1 MKKRLVLIGGGH
13 AHMMTLAHLDMLVE
27 KGYAVT
33 VIQPSEFH
41 YYSGM
46 GPGMLG
52 GTYRPEEIR
61 FATRQVVESKGG
73 SFVLG
78 RAEQIDPLKQIVIL
92 AGGDEVGYD
101 VLSCNVGSYVPF
113 DIGADKAGTC
123 FAVKPI
129 EGLMAAQQRIIELS
143 GQRSIT
149 IAIVGGGPSSIEIA
163 GNCRQLT
170 DSSDLHPAKIQVF
183 AGRRLMSRL
192 PERIQLDARRMLEKN
207 AIEIIEG
214 SYVEK
219 IDSEQIQ
226 LANGNQFRADI
237 IFSAV
242 GVKPSNIF
250 VKSGINT
257 GPDGGLQVNKCLQS
271 MQYPNIF
278 GGGDCIYFEPRPLD
292 RVGVYAVRQNPVL
305 LNNLKAYLEGEAL
318 QPFDPGGSY
327 LLIYNLGGGS
337 GILYKWSFIF
347 SGRLSFRVKD
357 YIDRKFMEKFQ
368 SLER

>member
-13 AHMMTLAHLDMLVE
+13 AHMMTLAHLDTLVQQ
-27 KGYAVT
+27 GYDVT
-33 VIQPSEFH
+33 VIQPAEFH

-61 FATRQVVESKGG
+61 FATRRVVESKGG

-78 RAEQIDPLKQIVIL
+78 RAEQIDPHKQIVAL
-92 AGGDEVGYD
+92 AEGGEVGYD
-101 VLSCNVGSYVPF
+101 VLSCNVGSYVPS
-113 DIGADKAGTC
+113 DIVAEKNGTL
-123 FAVKPI
+123 FTVKPI
-129 EGLMAAQQRIIELS
+129 EGLMTAQQRIIELC
-143 GQRSIT
+143 GQQSIT
-149 IAIVGGGPSSIEIA
+149 IAVVGGGPSSIEIA

-170 DSSDLHPAKIQVF
+170 NSPGLHSPQIQVF

-192 PERIQLDARRMLEKN
+192 PKRVELDARKILKKN

-219 IDSEQIQ
+219 IDSGQIQ
-226 LANGNQFRADI
+226 LTNGKRFRADL

-242 GVKPSNIF
+242 GVKPSEIF
-250 VKSGINT
+250 VKSGIDS
-257 GPDGGLQVNKCLQS
+257 GPDGGLLVNRFLQS
-271 MQYPNIF
+271 RQHPNIF
-278 GGGDCIYFEPRPLD
+278 GGGDCIYFEPQPLD

-305 LNNLKAYLEGEAL
+305 LHNLKAYLAGEPL
-318 QPFDPGGSY
+318 QPFNPGGSY
-327 LLIYNLGGGS
+327 LLIYNLGGET
-337 GILYKWSFIF
+337 GILYKWSIIF

-357 YIDRKFMEKFQ
+357 YIDRKFMKKYQ
-368 SLER
+368 SLEQ

>member
-1 MKKRLVLIGGGH
+1 
-13 AHMMTLAHLDMLVE
+13 MMTLAHLHTLVG
-27 KGYAVT
+27 KGYDVT

-61 FATRQVVESKGG
+61 FATRQVVESRGG

-78 RAEQIDPLKQIVIL
+78 RAEQIDPLKQTVSL
-92 AGGDEVGYD
+92 AGGDEIGYD
-101 VLSCNVGSYVPF
+101 LLSCNVGSYVPF
-113 DIGADKAGTC
+113 DIAAENAGTL
-123 FAVKPI
+123 FTVKPI
-129 EGLMAAQQRIIELS
+129 EGLMAAQQRIIELC
-143 GQRSIT
+143 GQQSIT

-170 DSSDLHPAKIQVF
+170 NGSDLHPTRIQVF

-192 PERIQLDARRMLEKN
+192 PQRVQLDARMILKKN

-219 IDSEQIQ
+219 IDSGLIQ

-242 GVKPSNIF
+242 GVKPSGIF
-250 VKSGINT
+250 VKSGIDT
-257 GPDGGLQVNKCLQS
+257 GPDGGLQVNKFLQS
-271 MQYPNIF
+271 TQHPNIF
-278 GGGDCIYFEPRPLD
+278 GGGDCIYFKPQPID

-305 LNNLKAYLEGEAL
+305 LHNLKAYLAGEAL

-327 LLIYNLGGGS
+327 LLIYNLGGGV
-337 GILYKWSFIF
+337 GILYKWSLIF

-368 SLER
+368 ALER